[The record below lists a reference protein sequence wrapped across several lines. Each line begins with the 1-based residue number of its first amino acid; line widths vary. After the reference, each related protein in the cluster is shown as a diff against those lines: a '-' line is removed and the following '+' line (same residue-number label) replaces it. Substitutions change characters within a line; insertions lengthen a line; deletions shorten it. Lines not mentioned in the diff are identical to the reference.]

1 MACVSTS
8 QHLKPSSSSWK
19 TAVDNIHGAY
29 YVGVRPSGNI
39 LHAPWVVLHPIV
51 TFIGLSSASTHPNK
65 LVVLSSRLLTAAG
78 NPFVDAQVQIIKTIP
93 KKVRHGLKFA
103 SLLSKITDSRTRTSS
118 APVKLCVA
126 RVGIRVD
133 LRCMMGGSPASRGT
147 DDVQHVDTASMSR
160 VVYI

>member
-1 MACVSTS
+1 MEFDVIWAQIKQRGMCLNISTS
-8 QHLKPSSSSWK
+8 QALGLKLEDCGRQHPRSVLCRSTSIWQYI
-19 TAVDNIHGAY
+19 A
-29 YVGVRPSGNI
+29 RPP
-39 LHAPWVVLHPIV
+39 PWVVLHPIV

-133 LRCMMGGSPASRGT
+133 L
-147 DDVQHVDTASMSR
+147 
-160 VVYI
+160 